1 MIGRDT
7 LEKLKIHLPPL
18 EVQQNIVELA
28 ELADREQ
35 RLISKLI
42 QKKKSVVSQILM
54 NQAKTQGETP

>member
-28 ELADREQ
+28 ELASREQ
-35 RLISKLI
+35 VLMAELA
-42 QKKKSVVSQILM
+42 KKKKYM
-54 NQAKTQGETP
+54 ATQRSKISF